1 MNGVLQV
8 DQPDL
13 LNYIMS
19 VLSLDDEKQRIL
31 RFRKLLERAKKEKS
45 EKGVPNQFLHVVLIA
60 NVLHGTRANGTQN
73 QRTAPFPRRTHPDI
87 S

>member
-1 MNGVLQV
+1 MNGILQV

-13 LNYIMS
+13 LNYTLS

-45 EKGVPNQFLHVVLIA
+45 EKGVPNQFQSHFRV
-60 NVLHGTRANGTQN
+60 
-73 QRTAPFPRRTHPDI
+73 
-87 S
+87 

>member
-1 MNGVLQV
+1 MNPNESDFSVFVREMNGILQV

-45 EKGVPNQFLHVVLIA
+45 EKGVPNQFQSHCRV
-60 NVLHGTRANGTQN
+60 
-73 QRTAPFPRRTHPDI
+73 
-87 S
+87 

>member
-45 EKGVPNQFLHVVLIA
+45 EKGVPNQFQSHCRV
-60 NVLHGTRANGTQN
+60 
-73 QRTAPFPRRTHPDI
+73 
-87 S
+87 